1 MLRFVTKR
9 LTSAKA
15 WMPVCFSNFC
25 GIIDGQVMHIVSHWG
40 GLNFKWHIQSTMII
54 LLTKQ
59 PVGTVLGS
67 CCRAE
72 MSVCENRKQ
81 SWTLL
86 RTWKKK
92 KPYKSWWL
100 TLCTYDADISHL
112 CTHTHMCPLSVTHKH
127 TCMHTCKQQI
137 CLIVSWE
144 DGAVQRRYLPP
155 VSGGIHVL
163 SVQSV
168 LIGKQISSSAH
179 KPTSTPAPPLAC
191 FCDFTVFSCCWWLLQ
206 DGAVNLPS
214 LPYTFL
220 RDIG

>member
-40 GLNFKWHIQSTMII
+40 GLNFTWHIQSTMII

-92 KPYKSWWL
+92 KTLQELVTHIVHIWRRHL
-100 TLCTYDADISHL
+100 TFMHA
-112 CTHTHMCPLSVTHKH
+112 HTHVSFICHTQTHVHAHVQTADLPHSLMGRWSCAKEILASSQWRNTCAVCPVGAHWQTDFLKRSQTHLH
-127 TCMHTCKQQI
+127 
-137 CLIVSWE
+137 
-144 DGAVQRRYLPP
+144 P
-155 VSGGIHVL
+155 
-163 SVQSV
+163 
-168 LIGKQISSSAH
+168 SSSFSLLLWFYCFLLLLMVASGWCS
-179 KPTSTPAPPLAC
+179 KFALPALHFP
-191 FCDFTVFSCCWWLLQ
+191 
-206 DGAVNLPS
+206 
-214 LPYTFL
+214 
-220 RDIG
+220 

>member
-1 MLRFVTKR
+1 MTY
-9 LTSAKA
+9 SEYDDNSIDKA
-15 WMPVCFSNFC
+15 TCWDCAGELLPCRDVCVWKQEAVL
-25 GIIDGQVMHIVSHWG
+25 D
-40 GLNFKWHIQSTMII
+40 STQDM
-54 LLTKQ
+54 
-59 PVGTVLGS
+59 
-67 CCRAE
+67 
-72 MSVCENRKQ
+72 
-81 SWTLL
+81 
-86 RTWKKK
+86 KKK
-92 KPYKSWWL
+92 KKTYKSWWL

-127 TCMHTCKQQI
+127 TCMHTCKPQI